1 MFDQKQY
8 IESSKFIDLLQK
20 DGVKAFELLF
30 KLYYD
35 KLLHL
40 AKYYT
45 NNAEDAEEIV
55 QDVFLKLWEGRKK
68 ITKLN
73 NSYLFTMTKNGCLDY
88 LKHQSIVLKK
98 SKELY
103 DNQLAD
109 PLRFIQNETASYILE
124 KELDQKIQESIAA
137 LPTKQREVFV
147 KSRMDGKKNMEIAQ
161 ELKISKRTVDTHITL
176 ALKAMR
182 LQLKE
187 FLMLML

>member
-1 MFDQKQY
+1 MFEPQQHID
-8 IESSKFIDLLQK
+8 SSKFIALLQK
-20 DGVKAFELLF
+20 DGGKAFELLF

-55 QDVFLKLWEGRKK
+55 QDVFLKLWERRKK
-68 ITKLN
+68 ITELN
-73 NSYLFTMTKNGCLDY
+73 NSYLFTMTKNACLDY
-88 LKHQSIVLKK
+88 LKHQSVVQKK

-103 DNQLAD
+103 DSQLAD
-109 PLRFIQNETASYILE
+109 PLRFIQNETASYVLE

-137 LPTKQREVFV
+137 LPTKQREVFI

-187 FLMLML
+187 FLMVML